1 MITLHDAAKVSEQEI
16 GGKAYRLAKMV
27 EAGFRVKNAFV
38 LTATEVDNLN
48 RSKFIRDCR
57 GKLHENCSWAVRSS
71 AVGED
76 GETASWAGQYQT
88 ILFVPKSKVFS
99 AVKECCAARDS
110 ETVQA
115 YAKQQGVTAGRLS
128 LLIQEMVDAQVAG
141 VLFTTN
147 PMQPNKP
154 EMVIEAVEGV
164 GESLV
169 SGERTPARYFVS
181 EDGVLMAKEGAEMP
195 ELSQV
200 QINELVQIAKSVR
213 QLFGKEQD
221 IEWAYEKGTDLLYLL
236 QSRDITTLNKSE
248 CGLIKLR
255 EETIATVSDSLDN
268 EAIRLAGLGLDVKND
283 ILSDQNVAELLTPHP
298 CHLALSLFNHIFAH
312 GGAIQRG
319 RKELGYDIGEELDE
333 GFFRLV
339 SGQPRCSI
347 VHDACT
353 YRIAGFGLGDYS
365 KLVGWYLDQIAADKR
380 LGNYPEVVLYNQD
393 PSQEFL
399 TGLYGEEKAKE
410 LRKAYDIF
418 FENLRV
424 FEKSVDEQC
433 QLGFIPE
440 WHKAIAAFRQ
450 QPSGEDAAAL
460 LKQFDH
466 LLDLLREK
474 ACVEFVKGARLG
486 FFAFARLRRLLLGLF
501 GNQADF
507 HLNTLTA
514 GIPLSRNPNLRFNA
528 ALASVRKGEL
538 DLHAVVE
545 EYGHMAL
552 HQLEISVPRYADNP
566 GLVEQLVGQTT
577 GNPEKETEENTCKS
591 QEHLRKL
598 VDQVGD
604 CGDELAHEVQMARTY
619 LSMRE
624 MVKFEYLKAYHLLR
638 QVVCKLNNHLLG
650 WEEDLIFNLSVQE
663 IKELASSEC
672 QNRLKEVAQGRK
684 EQRKIERALYVPAVI
699 ESRFLEEIGNPQA
712 SADGNF
718 LHGFG
723 VTNEVTEG
731 EAVVM
736 RSFDDQESLALLG
749 PGKILVT
756 VTTDPAWSPVLAL
769 VGKSGGLVTE
779 IGGMLAHGAIYAR
792 EMGFAAVLNVPQATS
807 IIKTGMKIRVNGPGQ
822 YVEILSH

>member
-1 MITLHDAAKVSEQEI
+1 MLTLIDAANVSEQEI

-38 LTATEVDNLN
+38 LTAIEVDNLN
-48 RSKFIRDCR
+48 KSNFIRDC
-57 GKLHENCSWAVRSS
+57 LVNLSENCSWAVRSS

-88 ILFVPKSKVFS
+88 KLFVPKPEIFS
-99 AVKECCAARDS
+99 AVKECCAACDS
-110 ETVQA
+110 EAVQA
-115 YAKQQGVTAGRLS
+115 YAKQQGVAVGKLS

-147 PMQPNKP
+147 PMQSNKP

-164 GESLV
+164 GDSLV
-169 SGERTPARYFVS
+169 SGERTPRRYFVS
-181 EDGVLMAKEGAEMP
+181 EDGVLLAKEGAQAP

-200 QINELVQIAKSVR
+200 QISELVQIAKSVR
-213 QLFGKEQD
+213 QLFDKEQD
-221 IEWAYEKGTDLLYLL
+221 IEWAYEKDTGLLYLL
-236 QSRDITTLNKSE
+236 QSRDITALNKSE

-255 EETIATVSDSLDN
+255 EETIAAVSDSLDS
-268 EAIRLAGLGLDVKND
+268 EAVRLFDLGLDVKND

-319 RKELGYDIGEELDE
+319 RKELGYDIGEELDT
-333 GFFRLV
+333 GFFQLV

-353 YRIAGFGLGDYS
+353 YRIVGFSLGDYG
-365 KLVGWYLDQIAADKR
+365 KLIGWYLDQIAADKR
-380 LGNYPEVVLYNQD
+380 LGNYPEVVLYDQD
-393 PSQEFL
+393 PSLEFL
-399 TGLYGEEKAKE
+399 TGLYGEATAKE

-418 FENLRV
+418 FENLLV

-440 WHKAIAAFRQ
+440 WHKAIADFRQ
-450 QPSGEDAAAL
+450 QSSSDDANAL
-460 LKQFDH
+460 LKQLNH

-486 FFAFARLRRLLLGLF
+486 FFAFARLRRLLMKLF
-501 GNQADF
+501 GDQADF

-514 GIPLSRNPNLRFNA
+514 GIPLNRNPNLRFNA
-528 ALASVRKGEL
+528 ALASVHKGEM
-538 DLHAVVE
+538 DLQAVVE

-566 GLVEQLVGQTT
+566 SLVEQLVDQTT
-577 GNPEKETEENTCKS
+577 GNPVQETEENTRKS
-591 QEHLRKL
+591 QEYLKKL

-604 CGDELAHEVQMARTY
+604 RGDELKHEVEMARTY

-638 QVVCKLNNHLLG
+638 QVVCKLNKLLS
-650 WEEDLIFNLSVQE
+650 WEEDLIFNLSVEE
-663 IKELASSEC
+663 IKELANDEC
-672 QNRLKEVAQGRK
+672 QNRLREVADGRK
-684 EQRKIERALYVPAVI
+684 NRRRIERALYVPAVI

-712 SADGNF
+712 NIDGNF
-718 LHGFG
+718 LYGFG
-723 VTNEVTEG
+723 VTNEVAEG

-736 RSFDDQESLALLG
+736 RSFDDQESMALLG

-792 EMGFAAVLNVPQATS
+792 EMGFAAVLNVPQATF

-822 YVEILSH
+822 YVEIISY